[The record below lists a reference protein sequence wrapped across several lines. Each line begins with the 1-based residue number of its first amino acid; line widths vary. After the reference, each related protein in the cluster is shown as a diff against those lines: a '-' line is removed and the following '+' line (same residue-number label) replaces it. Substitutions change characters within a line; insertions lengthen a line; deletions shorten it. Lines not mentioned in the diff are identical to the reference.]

1 MSSTQITTV
10 VLTAKGELK
19 HAKINLDSA
28 SSILT
33 LDYLMGILK
42 RKTQPVELCSYKHKR
57 ATLTFFGYD
66 SGRAGTETKHTLPPP
81 NNEETYYGDIIV
93 VASKKSEDWS
103 KPMSFTTKDYDEFYE
118 ERMTSEKE
126 DDYEDDDATSY
137 SDDSDTVSADTDADA
152 GESIIDDVV
161 DEKGVEDDDA
171 VDDDDTD
178 EDDDSDVE
186 DDDASAGA
194 SAVDE
199 DAEDDA
205 SFPDDATDIVVKK
218 PKAKKKTVSTSSANT
233 GRAKQYLLLQ
243 RKVISDTPIVPLK
256 EAAGSEGTER
266 QRTYDVLKTKCADK
280 FVEAHADEIE
290 TLIMEIAEL
299 ESVRRGIVRHFD
311 NPLYLT
317 VYRASARRIIGNIMS
332 GSYVG
337 NLHLRE
343 RLVSG
348 ELTLEMLKNMNIL
361 EMNPGIYKDL
371 FDRQLLR
378 EQAQLEGNKALVTDM
393 FTCRRC
399 KKNECTYYQLQTRSA
414 DEPMTTFINCLN
426 CGKRWKE

>member
-1 MSSTQITTV
+1 MAPQQQQITTV

-19 HAKINLDSA
+19 HTKLPLDTV

-33 LDYLMGILK
+33 LDHLMNVMK

-57 ATLTFFGYD
+57 ILLTFFGYD

-81 NNEETYYGDIIV
+81 NNDETYYGDIIV
-93 VASKKSEDWS
+93 VASKRSDDWS
-103 KPMSFTTKDYDEFYE
+103 KALTFTTKDYEEFYE
-118 ERMTSEKE
+118 ERMTREDEDEE
-126 DDYEDDDATSY
+126 DDTSY
-137 SDDSDTVSADTDADA
+137 SDDNEEDADADTDA
-152 GESIIDDVV
+152 GESIIDDIN
-161 DEKGVEDDDA
+161 DDKGVEDDDA
-171 VDDDDTD
+171 IEEDEEDEDETDDDDEVDDGDGDDGGSD
-178 EDDDSDVE
+178 EDNS
-186 DDDASAGA
+186 
-194 SAVDE
+194 
-199 DAEDDA
+199 

-243 RKVISDTPIVPLK
+243 RKVIDDTPIVPFK
-256 EAAGSEGTER
+256 DTTNSERAER
-266 QRTYDVLKTKCADK
+266 QRTYDALKTRCGDN
-280 FVEAHADEIE
+280 FIEAHADEIE

-299 ESVRRGIVRHFD
+299 ESVRRGVVRHFD

-317 VYRASARRIIGNIMS
+317 VYRASARRIIGNIMN

-337 NLHLRE
+337 NTHLRE
-343 RLVSG
+343 RLISG